1 TNAQTLFTV
10 VKDVVQFNLDI
21 RNCRGQCYDGVANV
35 SGVLSGLQARVKA
48 EEPRAVYVH
57 RMAHS
62 LNLVVQDVMQHI
74 LFGRNFLTMIRELII
89 CIPISPKKFAC
100 IEALQKTEDTAQRLH
115 PFCPTRWCLHV
126 TSLRSVDSNYAT
138 LLKFLDEIGNSDV
151 TDTGAKAHRFLTQ
164 LQKFNTFFTL
174 QLLVSIFQLGEAV
187 NTGLQKSTLHFQDAQ
202 KMLLSLKEN
211 IQLLEENGFD
221 NMWKETCAMPENL
234 EIEEPHLPQVKKPP
248 QHLDEGSSP
257 HRFATPMEVFTKC
270 TKVLD
275 QVNIALNTGFESA
288 ASEHLSRMEQFVIG
302 SSEMVTAEQVVEFYE
317 SDFDA
322 HRLQLHQDMFLDLAR
337 QQDFQIS
344 SVDDANLKKKYIR
357 DLLPEFCTFL
367 RALLTA
373 LVSTWVAERSF
384 SSVAVLHVHQHLT
397 RELDVNIIADE
408 FIQRAAAR

>member
-1 TNAQTLFTV
+1 QLLRVRAEDVPELKDAIYYALILDETTDVAVKEQVSLCFRIVSEDCSVKELFDFNETPLTNAQTLFTV

-164 LQKFNTFFTL
+164 LQKFNTFF
-174 QLLVSIFQLGEAV
+174 
-187 NTGLQKSTLHFQDAQ
+187 
-202 KMLLSLKEN
+202 
-211 IQLLEENGFD
+211 
-221 NMWKETCAMPENL
+221 
-234 EIEEPHLPQVKKPP
+234 
-248 QHLDEGSSP
+248 
-257 HRFATPMEVFTKC
+257 
-270 TKVLD
+270 
-275 QVNIALNTGFESA
+275 
-288 ASEHLSRMEQFVIG
+288 
-302 SSEMVTAEQVVEFYE
+302 
-317 SDFDA
+317 
-322 HRLQLHQDMFLDLAR
+322 
-337 QQDFQIS
+337 
-344 SVDDANLKKKYIR
+344 
-357 DLLPEFCTFL
+357 
-367 RALLTA
+367 
-373 LVSTWVAERSF
+373 
-384 SSVAVLHVHQHLT
+384 
-397 RELDVNIIADE
+397 
-408 FIQRAAAR
+408 